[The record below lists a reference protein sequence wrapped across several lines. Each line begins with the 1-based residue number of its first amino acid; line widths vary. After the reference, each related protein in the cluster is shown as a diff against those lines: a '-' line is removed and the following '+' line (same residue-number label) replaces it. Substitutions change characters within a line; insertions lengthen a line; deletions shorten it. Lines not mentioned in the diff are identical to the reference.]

1 MLGLLY
7 PTLERIKIDH
17 GTVERCKTEMLAAWL
32 QQQDNVT
39 KKGVPSWSTLK
50 TALENISEKELASEI
65 GEYDTRENVEGRE
78 LRDRSRVK
86 STINSSHRLS
96 SGSIPVSTITT
107 DYMYLDCEFYI
118 IHESITVHKLHN
130 VVSTSVM

>member
-1 MLGLLY
+1 MKLRYVNDWHSLGLVLGLLY

-50 TALENISEKELASEI
+50 TALENIGEKELASEI
-65 GEYDTRENVEGRE
+65 GEYDSERGMNMEGRE
-78 LRDRSRVK
+78 ERE
-86 STINSSHRLS
+86 IEIQNSQLTPPT
-96 SGSIPVSTITT
+96 G
-107 DYMYLDCEFYI
+107 
-118 IHESITVHKLHN
+118 
-130 VVSTSVM
+130 